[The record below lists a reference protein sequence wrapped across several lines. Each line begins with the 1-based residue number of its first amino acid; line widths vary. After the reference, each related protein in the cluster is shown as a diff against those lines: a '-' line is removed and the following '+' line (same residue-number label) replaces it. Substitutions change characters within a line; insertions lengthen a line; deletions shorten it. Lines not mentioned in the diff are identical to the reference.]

1 MAFSSRNILVI
12 LVRGLAFRGGGRA
25 SQDPSA
31 PLEVSSSPD
40 EQILALRS
48 LQQHV
53 IAPARTLGW
62 RVGLAI
68 DVVMPSHLHSAW
80 QQAKSASGLRAA
92 TIERI
97 SETYRKRTQ
106 SESMVDMMIW
116 ANRTG
121 PAEWGSRSA
130 MLISRADLVFRKPL
144 PLPAPPDEDGK
155 LMLPFRMISRKSNL
169 TRCATMWSELLIYV
183 PRRLDPSFISML
195 VGLAN
200 RQGEN
205 LHSFGR
211 SGIPE
216 AEVRAFAPDANAS
229 PDSAHTYN
237 PVYYII
243 GRNQSTRIAP
253 PADCP
258 LGHRESHREA
268 GRMLMLGRKQA
279 MKESPRVIS

>member
-1 MAFSSRNILVI
+1 MASSSQSILVI
-12 LVRGLAFRGGGRA
+12 LIRGLAFRGGGRA

-31 PLEVSSSPD
+31 PLRVSSSPD
-40 EQILALRS
+40 EQIQALRS
-48 LQQHV
+48 LQQNV

-97 SETYRKRTQ
+97 SETYRERTQ

-155 LMLPFRMISRKSNL
+155 LMLSHKSLHQKTNL
-169 TRCATMWSELLIYV
+169 TRCVTMWSELIIYV
-183 PRRLDPSFISML
+183 PRRLEPKFTEI
-195 VGLAN
+195 VTATAN

-205 LHSFGR
+205 LHSMIDVPVPGAHPSR
-211 SGIPE
+211 ERCATGWVPGCRIGDRLRLALIGLPELALNGSGWHC
-216 AEVRAFAPDANAS
+216 
-229 PDSAHTYN
+229 SAWHCSEWHAL
-237 PVYYII
+237 I
-243 GRNQSTRIAP
+243 GTGMALIGS
-253 PADCP
+253 DW
-258 LGHRESHREA
+258 L
-268 GRMLMLGRKQA
+268 
-279 MKESPRVIS
+279 

>member
-1 MAFSSRNILVI
+1 MAFSSRDTLVI
-12 LVRGLAFRGGGRA
+12 LIRGLAFRGGGRA

-31 PLEVSSSPD
+31 PLQVSSSPD

-48 LQQHV
+48 LQQNV

-97 SETYRKRTQ
+97 SETYRERTQ
-106 SESMVDMMIW
+106 SESMVDTMIW
-116 ANRTG
+116 ANQTG
-121 PAEWGSRSA
+121 PAEWESRSA
-130 MLISRADLVFRKPL
+130 MLISRADLVIRKPL
-144 PLPAPPDEDGK
+144 PLPPPPDEDGK
-155 LMLPFRMISRKSNL
+155 LMLSHKSLHQKTNL
-169 TRCATMWSELLIYV
+169 TRCVTMWSELLIYV

-195 VGLAN
+195 IGLAN

-216 AEVRAFAPDANAS
+216 AEVRAFAPDANARARTLRT
-229 PDSAHTYN
+229 P
-237 PVYYII
+237 II
-243 GRNQSTRIAP
+243 QSITSSGATSLRGLLRP
-253 PADCP
+253 PTARWAIERATEKRGAC
-258 LGHRESHREA
+258 
-268 GRMLMLGRKQA
+268 
-279 MKESPRVIS
+279 

>member
-1 MAFSSRNILVI
+1 MLQTIFTDHGTRAPTQKMASSSQSILVI
-12 LVRGLAFRGGGRA
+12 LIRGLAFRGGGRA

-31 PLEVSSSPD
+31 PLRVSSSPD

-97 SETYRKRTQ
+97 SETYRERTQ

-237 PVYYII
+237 PV
-243 GRNQSTRIAP
+243 
-253 PADCP
+253 
-258 LGHRESHREA
+258 
-268 GRMLMLGRKQA
+268 
-279 MKESPRVIS
+279 